1 MKKSN
6 CKWLSRLV
14 NKITKKEQPN
24 NDSFIYYNHRVTL
37 QSGTVDFVGV
47 TIQDMDFRN
56 EIDFNFDFWTKEL
69 VFECYNDYEE
79 RDAIIKAFKDIYGR
93 VKIIDEPWR
102 TEMDSLKPML
112 DNDEYE
118 QEEVKREYDELIKH
132 KV

>member
-1 MKKSN
+1 M
-6 CKWLSRLV
+6 LV

-102 TEMDSLKPML
+102 IEMDSLKPML